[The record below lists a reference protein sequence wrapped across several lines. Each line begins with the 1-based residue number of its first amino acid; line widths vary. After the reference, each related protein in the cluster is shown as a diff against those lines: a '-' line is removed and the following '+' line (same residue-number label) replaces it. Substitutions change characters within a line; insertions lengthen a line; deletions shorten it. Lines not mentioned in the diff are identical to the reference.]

1 MRDMRREI
9 ERWIA
14 GMSRTTRIGGMI
26 LLLGAAIDL
35 FYHAILV
42 PFFHLPEL
50 QDTLVAYA
58 GHLITF
64 AGMIIMLLSVAWEA
78 WRHPRSQEPDTPPDA
93 VSMRRQ

>member
-14 GMSRTTRIGGMI
+14 GMSRITRIGGII

-35 FYHAILV
+35 FYHAVLE
-42 PFFHLPEL
+42 PFFPLPGV
-50 QDTLVAYA
+50 QDTLVAYV
-58 GHLITF
+58 GHLTTF

-78 WRHPRSQEPDTPPDA
+78 WRHPRSQETDTPPDG